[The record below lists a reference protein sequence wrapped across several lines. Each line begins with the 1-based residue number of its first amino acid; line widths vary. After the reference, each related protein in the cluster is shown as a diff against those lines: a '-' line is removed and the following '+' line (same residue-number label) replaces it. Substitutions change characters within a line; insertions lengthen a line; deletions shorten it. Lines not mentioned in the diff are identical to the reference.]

1 MARFKTRRTLR
12 FENLEARQLLSTAGP
27 TNEEQYMLQLI
38 NEARTNPAAAEA
50 QITSNLTPEVQ
61 ATLQYYNV
69 NLQQVQQTIANAT
82 PQPPVAWNA
91 NLAAA
96 ALTQSNYMA
105 QNQVQSHIGANGS
118 TSIQRIQQAGYTN
131 VVSNNENAYAYSSSA
146 LEAMQA
152 FLIDWGVPSDGHR
165 ITIQQPGVSAQNAF
179 RDVGI
184 GIVQTPASSSVGPE
198 VVTQDFASQAN
209 EQAQLVGVA
218 YYDNSHTNFYQ
229 PGEGQGGLQI
239 DAVNLQSGQVFSTQT
254 WSSGGYELAL
264 APGQYRVIAS
274 LNDQVFQTS
283 DVTVGTVNIEQDF
296 VLTNAWQGGTRES
309 AIAGATSVATPPAP
323 SAPVATP
330 TVTITPVATPPV
342 TISPVATP
350 PVTISPV
357 ATPPVTISPFA
368 AQPAGVLGV
377 QATAQTAPAS
387 TPTITI
393 PPFAQPSSSVAG
405 SLVTSKPAD
414 ASTDNPGSLLSM
426 FANSWSAWSASV
438 S

>member
-1 MARFKTRRTLR
+1 MARSKARRTLR
-12 FENLEARQLLSTAGP
+12 FENLEARQLLSTGGP

-50 QITSNLTPEVQ
+50 QITNNLTPEVQ

-69 NLQQVQQTIANAT
+69 NLQAVQQTIANAT

-91 NLAAA
+91 NLASA

-105 QNQVQSHIGANGS
+105 QNQIQSHTGANGS
-118 TSIQRIQQAGYTN
+118 SPLQRIEQAGYTN
-131 VVSNNENAYAYSSSA
+131 VASNNENAYAYSSSA

-184 GIVQTPASSSVGPE
+184 GIVQTPANSSVGPE
-198 VVTQDFASQAN
+198 VVTQDFASSTN
-209 EQAQLVGVA
+209 SQAQVVGVA

-239 DAVNLQSGQVFSTQT
+239 DAVNLQTGAVSSTQT
-254 WSSGGYELAL
+254 WDSGGYELAL
-264 APGQYRVIAS
+264 APGQYRIIAS
-274 LNDQVFQTS
+274 LNDQVFQTTN
-283 DVTVGTVNIEQDF
+283 VTVGNVNIEQDF
-296 VLTNAWQGGTRES
+296 VLTNSWQGGTRES
-309 AIAGATSVATPPAP
+309 AIAAATPTINPTVTTT
-323 SAPVATP
+323 PVAAP
-330 TVTITPVATPPV
+330 TVTIP
-342 TISPVATP
+342 
-350 PVTISPV
+350 
-357 ATPPVTISPFA
+357 PFA
-368 AQPAGVLGV
+368 AQPAVTLGT
-377 QATAQTAPAS
+377 QATSQPAPAS

-393 PPFAQPSSSVAG
+393 PPFAQPTSGIG
-405 SLVTSKPAD
+405 SLATSKPAD
-414 ASTDNPGSLLSM
+414 VSTATPGSLLSL

>member
-1 MARFKTRRTLR
+1 MARSKARRTLR

-27 TNEEQYMLQLI
+27 TDEEQYMLQLI

-50 QITSNLTPEVQ
+50 QITNNLTPEVE

-69 NLQQVQQTIANAT
+69 NLQQVQKTIANST

-91 NLAAA
+91 NLASA
-96 ALTQSNYMA
+96 ALTQSNYMT

-118 TSIQRIQQAGYTN
+118 TPLQRIQQAGYTN

-165 ITIQQPGVSAQNAF
+165 ITIQQPGVSAQNAY

-239 DAVNLQSGQVFSTQT
+239 DAVNRQTGQVSSTQT
-254 WSSGGYELAL
+254 WASGGYELSL
-264 APGQYRVIAS
+264 PPGQYQVIAS
-274 LNDQVFQTS
+274 LNDKVFQTTN
-283 DVTVGTVNIEQDF
+283 VTVGTVNIEQDF

-309 AIAGATSVATPPAP
+309 AIAAAMPAATPTAPIVAPTTPTVTPTVATVTPTVAT
-323 SAPVATP
+323 APVATP
-330 TVTITPVATPPV
+330 TVTITP
-342 TISPVATP
+342 
-350 PVTISPV
+350 
-357 ATPPVTISPFA
+357 FA
-368 AQPAGVLGV
+368 AQPGGVLAS
-377 QATAQTAPAS
+377 QATSQSAPTS
-387 TPTITI
+387 TPTVTMS
-393 PPFAQPSSSVAG
+393 PFAQPTPVIGTQA
-405 SLVTSKPAD
+405 TWQPAD
-414 ASTDNPGSLLSM
+414 ASTATPGALLSM